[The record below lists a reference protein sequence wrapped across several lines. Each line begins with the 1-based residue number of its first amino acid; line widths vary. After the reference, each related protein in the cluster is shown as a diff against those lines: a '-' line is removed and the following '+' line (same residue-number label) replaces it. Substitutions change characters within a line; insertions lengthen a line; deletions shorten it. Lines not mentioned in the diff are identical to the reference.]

1 MTDDA
6 ERWKE
11 KYLKSLEQQ
20 EKLERRWDARLDLLR
35 RGLVRSSLA
44 AEGSDKAVDE
54 CMKEMREVIRGD
66 SMDAGLAALIPR
78 LERAVLDSEHRRET
92 RMNQVREALT
102 SLVQQ
107 LQSLPLPSEQGRALK
122 KLAKKLDGGVSQS
135 RELPPLL
142 GELSGLQ
149 GRALAA
155 LQNPA
160 HDARPGLFQR
170 LFGTREAEPS
180 AVADD
185 SATFT
190 GQAGGEPVVA
200 EAAAQPAAAPSAEAS
215 APAPGDAPAP
225 AAAPA
230 ASAGS
235 MMPPAPAA
243 SKGPAPAADS
253 TANAAPDATAVL
265 ARPAAPDVR
274 TPPEAP
280 AAVDAPSVPSALP
293 AQAAPVPPAEG
304 DTPTPLAVSAAPDA
318 PATVEPPEPSPAASH
333 PAPATSPA
341 LATPALDASPG
352 HEAADERG
360 AHADPVQ
367 RPSSSPTALQTPVT
381 QPIDNAFAD
390 PAPPQLHAESAPG
403 SEPTHAAQL
412 GAEQP
417 PPLPPLTD
425 TYASEDGPYALPHA
439 VEPPY
444 SQVAA
449 HIEHTL
455 LGLLDDLT
463 LPERYKDQALG
474 MRERVARGLNWYEL
488 IPILDDLAVLMLAI
502 NDSGQHAFEA
512 YLQALNERLEAFH
525 SHLRDASAGHADNQ
539 VAARQLDS
547 QLREHVDGLQHSVQ
561 GAHDLDSLKQVLDS
575 RLEGLIGTLDEHQQA
590 RDRREQALADRL
602 QGLAA
607 RVAGMEQEALGFR
620 EHLEEQRQKALIDPL
635 TGLPNRAAWAERVA
649 QELHAWQAQGGHL
662 SMAIFDLDHFKRI
675 NDGYGHLAGDKV
687 LKLVANVLR
696 KRLRGRDFMARFGG
710 EEFVL
715 LMPQTAPAAA
725 AQHVESLRAAVQAC
739 PFHFKGEPVTITTS
753 IGLSAFRSGEA
764 SEVVLDRA
772 DKALYRAKGQGRN
785 RIEQG

>member
-1 MTDDA
+1 AMPEAT
-6 ERWKE
+6 
-11 KYLKSLEQQ
+11 
-20 EKLERRWDARLDLLR
+20 
-35 RGLVRSSLA
+35 
-44 AEGSDKAVDE
+44 AVS
-54 CMKEMREVIRGD
+54 GT
-66 SMDAGLAALIPR
+66 A
-78 LERAVLDSEHRRET
+78 
-92 RMNQVREALT
+92 
-102 SLVQQ
+102 
-107 LQSLPLPSEQGRALK
+107 
-122 KLAKKLDGGVSQS
+122 
-135 RELPPLL
+135 ELPP
-142 GELSGLQ
+142 
-149 GRALAA
+149 AA
-155 LQNPA
+155 LNP
-160 HDARPGLFQR
+160 
-170 LFGTREAEPS
+170 
-180 AVADD
+180 
-185 SATFT
+185 
-190 GQAGGEPVVA
+190 
-200 EAAAQPAAAPSAEAS
+200 
-215 APAPGDAPAP
+215 APAP
-225 AAAPA
+225 ASAAATPATVASTDSESAREPVVHADPAQSVPTRQTSLETPITQPVDDAPA
-230 ASAGS
+230 
-235 MMPPAPAA
+235 
-243 SKGPAPAADS
+243 D
-253 TANAAPDATAVL
+253 
-265 ARPAAPDVR
+265 
-274 TPPEAP
+274 
-280 AAVDAPSVPSALP
+280 
-293 AQAAPVPPAEG
+293 PVPP
-304 DTPTPLAVSAAPDA
+304 
-318 PATVEPPEPSPAASH
+318 SP
-333 PAPATSPA
+333 
-341 LATPALDASPG
+341 
-352 HEAADERG
+352 
-360 AHADPVQ
+360 
-367 RPSSSPTALQTPVT
+367 
-381 QPIDNAFAD
+381 
-390 PAPPQLHAESAPG
+390 HAESAPG
-403 SEPTHAAQL
+403 SAPIPAAQL
-412 GAEQP
+412 DATP
-417 PPLPPLTD
+417 SLPLPPLTD

-539 VAARQLDS
+539 DAARQLDTA
-547 QLREHVDGLQHSVQ
+547 LREHVDGLQHSVQ

-590 RDRREQALADRL
+590 RDRREQALAERL

-607 RVAGMEQEALGFR
+607 RVASMEQEALGFR

-725 AQHVESLRAAVQAC
+725 AQHVEGLRAAVEAC

-753 IGLSAFRSGEA
+753 IGLSAFRPGEA